1 MPMVFVTGVESA
13 RALRELY
20 LGLRFTR
27 QLL

>member
-1 MPMVFVTGVESA
+1 MPLVFVTGVGSA
-13 RALRELY
+13 RALPELY

>member
-1 MPMVFVTGVESA
+1 MPLVFVTGVWSA
-13 RALRELY
+13 RALRELF

>member
-1 MPMVFVTGVESA
+1 MPLEFVTGVGSA
-13 RALRELY
+13 RASREFY

>member
-1 MPMVFVTGVESA
+1 MPLVLVTGVGSA